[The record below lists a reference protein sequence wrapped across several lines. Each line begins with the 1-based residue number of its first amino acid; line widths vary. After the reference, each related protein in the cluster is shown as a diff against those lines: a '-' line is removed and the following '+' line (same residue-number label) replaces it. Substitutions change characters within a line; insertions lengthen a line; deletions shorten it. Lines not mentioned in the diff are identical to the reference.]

1 MGELLLQRQ
10 VDVLLLRSEMD
21 RSLLLIVVAV
31 VAVSLSVSVV
41 VGKDVF
47 LVLLLV

>member
-1 MGELLLQRQ
+1 
-10 VDVLLLRSEMD
+10 MD